1 MVRRYLDHA
10 LDCFAIDRLMFG
22 GDWPVVNL
30 AGGYGRW
37 RDLFETAIAAL
48 PSLEREKIR
57 TDTARAFY
65 LGGADKD
72 LSA

>member
-1 MVRRYLDHA
+1 MTTSDPIPARLAA
-10 LDCFAIDRLMFG
+10 LKTTPTRQLKTQ
-22 GDWPVVNL
+22 
-30 AGGYGRW
+30 W

-57 TDTARAFY
+57 TETARAFY